1 MVQVLRLIVGG
12 ILALPAIT
20 ISVLASIIAWVL
32 FLPSMALLAFQK
44 PNCRSSRSRQLDRD
58 EVQEQKYLRGHA
70 IITGGSSGIGLAIA
84 KECVM
89 KGMDLVTILARHEG
103 KLNQCLQELEAIES
117 TSKRKR
123 KTKVQAISVNVTDSA
138 AMASV
143 ASQVLSSTPDDDLKE
158 ATPVYLFC
166 CAGTAKSGRFG
177 ELSPTDFAEQMQT
190 NYLGSV
196 YAVHA
201 FLPRMARGTIVLT
214 SSVAG
219 QIGIYGYTAYAPSKF
234 ALRGFAEC
242 LHMELLDKDVH
253 VQLVHPP
260 DTDSPGFHQENLDKP
275 RETHLISQGMEL
287 MQPEQVAKRM
297 VKEATSSS
305 PKFSVYFALEGWMI
319 STLTAGMSPETS
331 WIDAVTQVSMMSVL
345 RFVSFGYLNNFWRII
360 TLHQM
365 SSKEGK

>member
-1 MVQVLRLIVGG
+1 MLQLLRLTVGG
-12 ILALPAIT
+12 ILALPALM
-20 ISVLASIIAWVL
+20 ISVLVSIVVWVL

-44 PNCRSSRSRQLDRD
+44 PNRRNRSSQNHRD
-58 EVQEQKYLRGHA
+58 EVQHQLYVRGHA

-89 KGMDLVTILARHEG
+89 KGMDQVTVLARHEG
-103 KLNQCLQELEAIES
+103 KLNQCQQELEAIVS
-117 TSKRKR
+117 NSKNNRN
-123 KTKVQAISVNVTDSA
+123 TKVQAISVNVTDSS

-143 ASQVLSSTPDDDLKE
+143 ASKVLSSSDANDDQE
-158 ATPVYLFC
+158 APTPVYLFC

-177 ELSPTDFAEQMQT
+177 ELSPADFGEQMQT
-190 NYLGSV
+190 NYLGTV
-196 YAVHA
+196 HAVHA
-201 FLPRMARGTIVLT
+201 FLPRMTCGTIVLT

-219 QIGIYGYTAYAPSKF
+219 QIGVFGYTAYAPSKF

-242 LHMELLDKDVH
+242 LHMELLDKDVY
-253 VQLVHPP
+253 VQVVYPP
-260 DTDSPGFHQENLDKP
+260 DTDTPGFHQENVDKP
-275 RETHLISQGMEL
+275 RETHLISEGMEL

-297 VKEATSSS
+297 LKEATCSS

-331 WIDAVTQVSMMSVL
+331 WIDAVTQVSMMSVI

-360 TLHQM
+360 TMHQR
-365 SSKEGK
+365 SLKEAS